1 VELAT
6 YAENTWCP
14 GCGDMG
20 LQNAFKKAVTALVE
34 EGSIKKENMVVSS
47 GIGCHAK
54 ISDYLNLNSFYSLH
68 GRALATISGIKLG
81 NPDLKVV
88 SFQGDGD
95 ALAEG
100 IAHIIHT
107 AKRNIDVTLI
117 VHDNR
122 VYSLTTGQFT
132 PTSEKGFRGKST
144 PFGNVE
150 EPLNPLSLALAS
162 GATFVARAYVGKL
175 KHLVEVFKAAIMHE
189 GFSFVQVMQPCVTF
203 LNTFKEWNELAYIME
218 DHDPSDFDAAWKR
231 SREEDRMPLGIFY
244 QVKAPT
250 YVKELLGDFN
260 PSKNPEVKMDE
271 IKAIF
276 SER

>member
-1 VELAT
+1 VEMGT

-20 LQNAFKKAVTALVE
+20 LMNAFKKAVAALVE
-34 EGSIKKENMVVSS
+34 EGFVKKENVVVSS

-54 ISDYLNLNSFYSLH
+54 ISDYLNLNSFYSIH
-68 GRALATISGIKLG
+68 GRAITTISGMKIG
-81 NPDLKVV
+81 NPELKVV

-100 IAHIIHT
+100 IAHIVHA
-107 AKRNIDVTLI
+107 AKRNIDATLI

-132 PTSEKGFRGKST
+132 PTSEKGFKGKST

-150 EPLNPLSLALAS
+150 EPMNPLAIVLAS
-162 GATFVARAYVGKL
+162 GATFVARGYVGKI
-175 KHLVEVFKAAIMHE
+175 KHLQELFKEAIRHE
-189 GFSFVQVMQPCVTF
+189 GFSFIQVMQPCVTF

-231 SREEDRMPLGIFY
+231 AQEHDKMPLGIFY
-244 QVKAPT
+244 QKKAPT
-250 YVKELLGDFN
+250 YEKELLGDFN
-260 PSKNPEVKMDE
+260 PSKHPEVKMDE
-271 IKAIF
+271 IKTIF